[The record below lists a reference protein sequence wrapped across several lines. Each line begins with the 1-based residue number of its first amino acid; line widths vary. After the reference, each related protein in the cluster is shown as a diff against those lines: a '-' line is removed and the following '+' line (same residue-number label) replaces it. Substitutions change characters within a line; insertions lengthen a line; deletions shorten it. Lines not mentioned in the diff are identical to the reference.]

1 MASHDKVTH
10 GAASKTLEHMGRQ
23 PAKLELA
30 LYTWFRKTVAMVL
43 ASLDRPDSGRN
54 AGFKHQSQVSA
65 EHCSL
70 YHSCIT
76 CSMPASCA

>member
-10 GAASKTLEHMGRQ
+10 GAASKKLEHMGRQ

-30 LYTWFRKTVAMVL
+30 LYMRFGKTKAMVL
-43 ASLDRPDSGRN
+43 ALLDRPDSVRN

-65 EHCSL
+65 KRYSL
-70 YHSCIT
+70 LHSCIT
-76 CSMPASCA
+76 CSMPASCV